1 MATELWVIYKILTLL
16 IEFSSYFTRIYMYK
30 HHLLFFLLL
39 LLLFGGGGVLQE
51 NYYDFI
57 VCFMHIIDEFK
68 VIKCE
73 GHDFE
78 ATRNGR
84 RYQTAWCVFY
94 IVRTSGESI

>member
-1 MATELWVIYKILTLL
+1 MDYLENPYTSDRIFLL
-16 IEFSSYFTRIYMYK
+16 IYTYLHVQTSFVVFSFSSFW
-30 HHLLFFLLL
+30 
-39 LLLFGGGGVLQE
+39 GGGCLTGKFLPGS
-51 NYYDFI
+51 YYDFI

-73 GHDFE
+73 GYDFE